1 VSDNL
6 LVNNSLD
13 FAFRSKNSLDF
24 EHIDKII
31 ETGLTKLDYCRILG
45 IIGQSEEPLDN
56 RKIIKSFDERYDP
69 SNKHIFTILKKL
81 CPSNQQIHDDL
92 IFVWEDLI
100 KCDNDEL
107 KNKCLKI
114 INKLR
119 LFNIINKFTPEW
131 GEVFYENLLNVESKP
146 KSLIIHN
153 KKSKRESDKIITI
166 QTNDKTSK
174 SYNPFFK
181 DYTLIIIFL
190 KPRLWVF
197 PTLTNRHNKKLS
209 VYSNEYTSLERESLQ
224 RRQFLN
230 VVNYNQNSNPGQ
242 KYLEKIVQIGK
253 EASSFV
259 DPTFNITEWIIR
271 LSAENRIENN
281 LLTKDEKK
289 LFEALKKIDDETD
302 NLNKKIT
309 NRRYFKYS
317 LNFRGL
323 LLYLIL
329 INSEKLKFID
339 RDNEIFHNVFL
350 NPNIIKI
357 APFLKS
363 LNVFEKF
370 GFKGKELAIT
380 IAKELRSQLHLDT
393 RNGVILL
400 ERAIERYYKEVETY
414 FYDLQLV
421 KLSAKPEEL
430 EKYNILQNEL
440 DIYRKNMITILRDFI
455 KYKER
460 FFSFNLKEQN

>member
-1 VSDNL
+1 M
-6 LVNNSLD
+6 
-13 FAFRSKNSLDF
+13 
-24 EHIDKII
+24 
-31 ETGLTKLDYCRILG
+31 
-45 IIGQSEEPLDN
+45 
-56 RKIIKSFDERYDP
+56 
-69 SNKHIFTILKKL
+69 KKL

-92 IFVWEDLI
+92 LFVWEDLMQ
-100 KCDNDEL
+100 CDNDEL

-114 INKLR
+114 INKLSR
-119 LFNIINKFTPEW
+119 FNIINKFTPEW
-131 GEVFYENLLNVESKP
+131 EEVFYENLLNVESKP

-153 KKSKRESDKIITI
+153 KKSKRESDKIIKI
-166 QTNDKTSK
+166 QSNDKTSK
-174 SYNPFFK
+174 SYNPFFNY
-181 DYTLIIIFL
+181 YTLIMIFL
-190 KPRLWVF
+190 KPWLWVF
-197 PTLTNRHNKKLS
+197 PTLTIRHNKKLS

-230 VVNYNQNSNPGQ
+230 VVNYNQNSNLGQ
-242 KYLEKIVQIGK
+242 EYLEKIEQIGK

-259 DPTFNITEWIIR
+259 DPTFNIIEWTIR

-281 LLTKDEKK
+281 LLTKDEKR
-289 LFEALKKIDDETD
+289 LFETFKKIVDETEK
-302 NLNKKIT
+302 LNKKIR

-329 INSEKLKFID
+329 INSDKLKFID
-339 RDNEIFHNVFL
+339 RDNEIFNNVFL
-350 NPNIIKI
+350 NPNIIKM

-363 LNVFEKF
+363 LDVFEKF

-380 IAKELRSQLHLDT
+380 IAMELKSQLHLDI

-400 ERAIERYYKEVETY
+400 ERATERYYKEVERY
-414 FYDLQLV
+414 FDDLQLV

-440 DIYRKNMITILRDFI
+440 DIYRKNMITILRVLLII
-455 KYKER
+455 KR
-460 FFSFNLKEQN
+460 IFLDLF

>member
-1 VSDNL
+1 LLENNL
-6 LVNNSLD
+6 DL
-13 FAFRSKNSLDF
+13 KY
-24 EHIDKII
+24 IDKII
-31 ETGLTKLDYCRILG
+31 ETGLTNLEYCRVLG
-45 IIGQSEEPLDN
+45 IIGQSEEPIDN
-56 RKIIKSFDERYDP
+56 RKIIKDFEERHLPFSKY
-69 SNKHIFTILKKL
+69 IYAILKEL
-81 CPSNQQIHDDL
+81 CPYNQEIHDEPL
-92 IFVWEDLI
+92 FVWEDLI
-100 KCDNDEL
+100 KCNRDEL
-107 KNKCLKI
+107 KIECLKI
-114 INKLR
+114 INKLSR
-119 LFNIINKFTPEW
+119 FNIINKFTPEW
-131 GEVFYENLLNVESKP
+131 EDVFYENQLNLESKP

-153 KKSKRESDKIITI
+153 KKSKRESDKIIKI

-242 KYLEKIVQIGK
+242 KYIEKIIQIGK
-253 EASSFV
+253 EASLII
-259 DPTFNITEWIIR
+259 DPNFDIKEWTIR

-281 LLTKDEKK
+281 LLTEDEKK

-339 RDNEIFHNVFL
+339 RDNEIFNNVFS

-430 EKYNILQNEL
+430 EKYNILQKEL
-440 DIYRKNMITILRDFI
+440 DYYRKNMITILRDFMN
-455 KYKER
+455 YKESFFR
-460 FFSFNLKEQN
+460 FVLKEAD

>member
-1 VSDNL
+1 M
-6 LVNNSLD
+6 
-13 FAFRSKNSLDF
+13 
-24 EHIDKII
+24 
-31 ETGLTKLDYCRILG
+31 
-45 IIGQSEEPLDN
+45 
-56 RKIIKSFDERYDP
+56 
-69 SNKHIFTILKKL
+69 
-81 CPSNQQIHDDL
+81 
-92 IFVWEDLI
+92 
-100 KCDNDEL
+100 
-107 KNKCLKI
+107 KI
-114 INKLR
+114 INKLSQ
-119 LFNIINKFTPEW
+119 FNIINKFTPEW
-131 GEVFYENLLNVESKP
+131 EDVFYDNQLNVESKP

-153 KKSKRESDKIITI
+153 KKSKRESDKIIKI
-166 QTNDKTSK
+166 QTNDKNSK
-174 SYNPFFK
+174 SYNPFFQ

-230 VVNYNQNSNPGQ
+230 VVNYNQTSNPGQ
-242 KYLEKIVQIGK
+242 KYIEKIEQIGK

-259 DPTFNITEWIIR
+259 DPTFNIKEWTIR

-281 LLTKDEKK
+281 LLTEDEKK
-289 LFEALKKIDDETD
+289 LFEIFKKIADETEKY
-302 NLNKKIT
+302 NKTIT
-309 NRRYFKYS
+309 NHRYFKYS

-329 INSEKLKFID
+329 INSDKLKLKD
-339 RDNEIFHNVFL
+339 VDGEIFNNVFS

-380 IAKELRSQLHLDT
+380 IAKELRSQLHLDI

-414 FYDLQLV
+414 FDDLQLV